1 MSEPNNIPEWAQQL
15 NPVTPQAPVQVDDSA
30 SKSARPAMV
39 MPNATRIEA
48 ARAIAIESSR
58 RALNPSSDFNP
69 GYSPAYYQAYFQE
82 WAGKPSCWMACHIYF
97 LAELIKTRIGDKP
110 LPIGGHE
117 SYDGG
122 TGTFA
127 SLGGF
132 SFDALL
138 EAYHARIVE
147 LGISEVALEEWNVEP
162 RGWQAS
168 NAFYAL
174 SFEQR
179 IEQFRSAKA

>member
-1 MSEPNNIPEWAQQL
+1 MSEFKFTAA
-15 NPVTPQAPVQVDDSA
+15 VTPQADVVVDAA
-30 SKSARPAMV
+30 SKSARPATV

-97 LAELIKTRIGDKP
+97 LAELIETRMAGKP
-110 LPIGGHE
+110 LPIGGDE
-117 SYDGG
+117 SYDGA

-138 EAYHARIVE
+138 EAYHARIAQ
-147 LGISEVALEEWNVEP
+147 LGISEVLLEEWNVQP
-162 RGWQAS
+162 RGWQES

-174 SFEQR
+174 SFDER
-179 IEQFRSAKA
+179 MAKFKSAKD